1 MGSTIQGVTPMPSFP
16 AAPAEI
22 SNLGH
27 SCGCGADHDQAPAGA
42 AWSRRG
48 FLRTS
53 VGLTAGLA
61 AGLGAGLAVR
71 SARAQTQ
78 MTPDAALQAMM
89 DGNKRFTQ
97 GQMTSFNDD
106 LKMLKEKTA
115 ESQAPFAAVLS
126 CADSRVPVELVF
138 DQTIGH
144 LFVCRVAGNIVSPE
158 LIASLEYGVAVLGAK
173 ALMVLGHSNCGAVS
187 ATIAAKA
194 VPGQI
199 SVLYRSIRPAVDQA
213 GPNVEAAS
221 KANAK
226 IQAGLLG
233 TTSPVLAE
241 QVKNNQLKIVAA
253 YYDVATGAVTTLN

>member
-1 MGSTIQGVTPMPSFP
+1 LLRS
-16 AAPAEI
+16 
-22 SNLGH
+22 
-27 SCGCGADHDQAPAGA
+27 GA
-42 AWSRRG
+42 A
-48 FLRTS
+48 
-53 VGLTAGLA
+53 LTAGLM
-61 AGLGAGLAVR
+61 AGWGAEIALPKI
-71 SARAQTQ
+71 ARAQTQ
-78 MTPDAALQAMM
+78 MTPDAALQTMM
-89 DGNKRFTQ
+89 DGNRRFTQ

-106 LKMLKEKTA
+106 LKLLKEKTA
-115 ESQAPFAAVLS
+115 ESQAPFAALLS
-126 CADSRVPVELVF
+126 CADSRVPAELVF

-158 LIASLEYGVAVLGAK
+158 LIASLEYGAAVLGTK
-173 ALMVLGHSNCGAVS
+173 AIMVLGHSNCGAVS

-213 GPNVEAAS
+213 GTNVEAAS

-233 TTSPVLAE
+233 TSSPVLAE

-253 YYDVATGAVTTLN
+253 YYDVASGVVTLL

>member
-1 MGSTIQGVTPMPSFP
+1 MASFHAVLAETSTP
-16 AAPAEI
+16 
-22 SNLGH
+22 GH
-27 SCGCGADHDQAPAGA
+27 PCACGADHDPATDCAG
-42 AWSRRG
+42 WSRRG
-48 FLRTS
+48 FLRTG

-61 AGLGAGLAVR
+61 ARLGAVGLAVP
-71 SARAQTQ
+71 SAARAQTQ

-89 DGNKRFTQ
+89 DGNKRFAQ
-97 GQMTSFNDD
+97 GQLTSFNDD

-115 ESQAPFAAVLS
+115 ESQAPFAAVLA

-158 LIASLEYGVAVLGAK
+158 LIGSLEYGVAVLGAK

-213 GPNVEAAS
+213 GPNTEAAG

-233 TTSPVLAE
+233 SSSPLLAE

-253 YYDVATGAVTTLN
+253 YYDVATGAVALL